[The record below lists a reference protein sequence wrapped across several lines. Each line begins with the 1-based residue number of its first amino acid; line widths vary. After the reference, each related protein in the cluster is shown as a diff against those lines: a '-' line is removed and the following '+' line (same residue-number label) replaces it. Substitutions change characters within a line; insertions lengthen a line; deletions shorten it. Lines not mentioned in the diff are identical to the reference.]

1 MREAADPSYFSSV
14 SLMPDAYLQSKPELE
29 DYWRGIIL
37 FGRNVASYKFALA
50 NALLDIKPQSGQLL
64 KLADL
69 APVYASKL
77 VQHLKVSP
85 KQITSRSSNY
95 LDACRLHGIDA
106 PDQNKLIDETV
117 KSGFN
122 NVIDAFHVVGQD
134 QLPTRFYIDERKTNK
149 GIRITDE
156 FSALLDR
163 VKNGNLSVEVE
174 SRWNLVETA
183 WGLGIKPTLINIE
196 HDLKNQTLFTFDQS
210 CRRKSVTSARGALN
224 GYQKGKCFYC
234 RCSIDIDNG
243 LTTEVDHFFPHA
255 LSRDP
260 TFAMIN
266 GIWNLVLACDICNA
280 GVGGKH
286 ARIPTL
292 NMLER
297 LEKRN
302 NYLISS
308 HHPLRETLINQT
320 GKTESIRREFLN
332 TYHNRALSSLFH
344 TWEPQQNDA
353 DDF

>member
-1 MREAADPSYFSSV
+1 
-14 SLMPDAYLQSKPELE
+14 MPDAYLQSKPELE

-50 NALLDIKPQSGQLL
+50 NALLDLKPQSGQLL
-64 KLADL
+64 KLTDL

-85 KQITSRSSNY
+85 KQITSSSSNY

-134 QLPTRFYIDERKTNK
+134 QLPTRFYTDERKTNK

-183 WGLGIKPTLINIE
+183 WGLGIAPTLINIE
-196 HDLKNQTLFTFDQS
+196 HDIENQTLFTFDQGL
-210 CRRKSVTSARGALN
+210 RRKSVTSARGALN

-243 LTTEVDHFFPHA
+243 LSTEVDHFFPYI

-260 TFAMIN
+260 TFPMIN
-266 GIWNLVLACDICNA
+266 GIWNLVLACSNCNA
-280 GVGGKH
+280 GVRGKH
-286 ARIPTL
+286 TRVPTL
-292 NMLER
+292 KMLDR
-297 LEKRN
+297 LQKRN
-302 NYLISS
+302 NFFISS

-320 GKTESIRREFLN
+320 GKTEPMRRDFLN
-332 TYHNRALSSLFH
+332 THHNRALSRLFH
-344 TWEPQQNDA
+344 TWEPQQTDEDN
-353 DDF
+353 F

>member
-1 MREAADPSYFSSV
+1 
-14 SLMPDAYLQSKPELE
+14 MPDAYLQSKPELE

-64 KLADL
+64 KLTDL

-95 LDACRLHGIDA
+95 LDACRLHGIET

-163 VKNGNLSVEVE
+163 VKNGNLSLEVE

-183 WGLGIKPTLINIE
+183 WGLGVAPTLINIE
-196 HDLKNQTLFTFDQS
+196 HDIENQTLFTVDQS

-234 RCSIDIDNG
+234 RCSIDIDHG
-243 LTTEVDHFFPHA
+243 LTTEVDHFFPHT

-266 GIWNLVLACDICNA
+266 GIWNLVLACEICNA

-308 HHPLRETLINQT
+308 HHPLRETLMNQT
-320 GKTESIRREFLN
+320 GKTESTRRDFLN
-332 TYHNRALSSLFH
+332 TYHNRALSRLFH
-344 TWEPQQNDA
+344 TWEPQQNNE

>member
-1 MREAADPSYFSSV
+1 
-14 SLMPDAYLQSKPELE
+14 MPDAYLQSKPELE

-37 FGRNVASYKFALA
+37 FGNNVASYKFALA
-50 NALLDIKPQSGQLL
+50 DALLDIKPQSGQLL
-64 KLADL
+64 KLIDL
-69 APVYASKL
+69 APVYSSKL

-85 KQITSRSSNY
+85 KQITSRSSQY
-95 LDACRLHGIDA
+95 LDSCRLYGIET

-117 KSGFN
+117 KNGFKY
-122 NVIDAFHVVGQD
+122 VIDAFHVVGPD
-134 QLPTRFYIDERKTNK
+134 QLSTRFYMDERKTNK

-163 VKNGNLSVEVE
+163 VKHSNLSVEVE

-183 WGLGIKPTLINIE
+183 WGLGITPALIKIE
-196 HDLKNQTLFTFDQS
+196 HDVENQTLFTFDQDR
-210 CRRKSVTSARGALN
+210 RRKSVTSARGALN

-234 RCSIDIDNG
+234 RCSIDIEKGRN
-243 LTTEVDHFFPHA
+243 TEVDHFFPHT

-260 TFAMIN
+260 IFPMIN
-266 GIWNLVLACDICNA
+266 GIWNLVLACSNCNK

-292 NMLER
+292 KMLER

-302 NYLISS
+302 DYLISS

-320 GKTESIRREFLN
+320 GKNETKRRDFLAS
-332 TYHNRALSSLFH
+332 YYSRASKRLFH
-344 TWEPQQNDA
+344 AWEPKQTDE

>member
-1 MREAADPSYFSSV
+1 
-14 SLMPDAYLQSKPELE
+14 MPDAYLQSKPELE

-50 NALLDIKPQSGQLL
+50 NALLDLKPQSGQLL
-64 KLADL
+64 KLTDL

-85 KQITSRSSNY
+85 KQITSSSSNY

-134 QLPTRFYIDERKTNK
+134 QLPTRFYTDERKTNK

-183 WGLGIKPTLINIE
+183 WGLGIAPTLINIE
-196 HDLKNQTLFTFDQS
+196 HDIENQTLFTFDQNR
-210 CRRKSVTSARGALN
+210 RRKSVTSARGALN

-243 LTTEVDHFFPHA
+243 LSTEVDHFFPYI

-260 TFAMIN
+260 TFPMIN
-266 GIWNLVLACDICNA
+266 GIWNLVLACSNCNA
-280 GVGGKH
+280 GVRGKH
-286 ARIPTL
+286 TRVPTL
-292 NMLER
+292 KMLDR
-297 LEKRN
+297 LQKRN
-302 NYLISS
+302 NFFISS

-320 GKTESIRREFLN
+320 GKTEPMRRDFLN
-332 TYHNRALSSLFH
+332 THHNRALSRLFH
-344 TWEPQQNDA
+344 TWEPQQTDEDN
-353 DDF
+353 F